1 MTTQTIVLVGVA
13 GVAIFA
19 AAAAFVIAF
28 RRSAG
33 SEWRSQL
40 DREALAADRG
50 VRPAVDLASD
60 PIEAAE
66 VMDGAEV
73 EVEVRVEEEP
83 AGVVVA
89 TAQRLVEAS
98 PEEAGI
104 TRRMFFN
111 RAIGATFGTFMGVL
125 AIDMLAFLWPKVSG
139 GFGADVNVG
148 NPQSLLDQAVNDD
161 GTVTPVFI
169 PEARAYIVPAPDL
182 LSAQFDGAGVDT
194 DGIMALYQ
202 RCVHL
207 GCRVPWCQPS
217 QGFECPCHG
226 SKYNGIGEWFD
237 GPAPRNLDRFQVELN
252 SAGDLIV
259 KTGSIVQTPR
269 APEPSV
275 RYPQGPS
282 CIAATAAGEEEH

>member
-1 MTTQTIVLVGVA
+1 MTTQTIILVGVA
-13 GVAIFA
+13 AVAILA

-33 SEWRSQL
+33 PDWRSKL
-40 DREALAADRG
+40 DREALGADTGSR
-50 VRPAVDLASD
+50 VAVEPAPVDAM
-60 PIEAAE
+60 AQ
-66 VMDGAEV
+66 VAEV
-73 EVEVRVEEEP
+73 EVEVAVEQEP
-83 AGVVVA
+83 ETAGVVVA
-89 TAQRLVEAS
+89 TAQRLIEVS

-104 TRRMFFN
+104 TRRTFFN

-125 AIDMLAFLWPKVSG
+125 AIDMLAFLWPRVSG

-148 NPQSLLDQAVNDD
+148 NPQSLLDQAINSD
-161 GTVTPVFI
+161 GSVTPVFI
-169 PEARAYIVPAPDL
+169 PEARAYVVPAPQV
-182 LSAQFDGAGVDT
+182 LSAQFTDAGVDIA
-194 DGIMALYQ
+194 GVMALYQ

-226 SKYNGIGEWFD
+226 SKYNGIGEYFA
-237 GPAPRNLDRFQVELN
+237 GPAPRNLDRFKVEQN

-275 RYPQGPS
+275 KYPQGPS
-282 CIAATAAGEEEH
+282 CIAATAEAHS